1 MNYYLLTFTA
11 NGVSTNAYYGILLTS
26 DGTFYENGARLQLT
40 AGGACDVTGAEH
52 YVTIAAPAGSIEGL
66 ASLETTSKVVSGEV
80 EVNPAIDVDI
90 VCILSGMSGS
100 FQYVLP
106 AGKKDG
112 TFSFDVSTLEPLTKE
127 GVENLRTGRQPK

>member
-1 MNYYLLTFTA
+1 MVIRRERHPFADSPTPGTR
-11 NGVSTNAYYGILLTS
+11 IL
-26 DGTFYENGARLQLT
+26 
-40 AGGACDVTGAEH
+40 
-52 YVTIAAPAGSIEGL
+52 IA
-66 ASLETTSKVVSGEV
+66 VSGEV

>member
-1 MNYYLLTFTA
+1 MA
-11 NGVSTNAYYGILLTS
+11 I
-26 DGTFYENGARLQLT
+26 RLR
-40 AGGACDVTGAEH
+40 V
-52 YVTIAAPAGSIEGL
+52 VAAPGSAFIY
-66 ASLETTSKVVSGEV
+66 AYVVSGEV